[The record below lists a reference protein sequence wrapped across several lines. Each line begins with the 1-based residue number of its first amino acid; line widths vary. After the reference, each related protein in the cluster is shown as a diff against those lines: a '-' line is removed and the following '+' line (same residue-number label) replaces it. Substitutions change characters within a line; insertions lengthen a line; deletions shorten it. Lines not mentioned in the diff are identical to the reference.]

1 MHGII
6 YTCTYKQH
14 TVSRLC
20 VKKQFTSLKIGV
32 LLLELNYMY
41 NKIEKP
47 KVTEEHLPKKKPQKK
62 NLFMFNYLRTKK
74 TPHTIKIKRTGWL
87 WPFLY
92 CVNLL
97 KKKSSV

>member
-47 KVTEEHLPKKKPQKK
+47 KVTEEHPPPQKK
-62 NLFMFNYLRTKK
+62 ETTKK
-74 TPHTIKIKRTGWL
+74 T
-87 WPFLY
+87 
-92 CVNLL
+92 
-97 KKKSSV
+97 KKTVYV

>member
-47 KVTEEHLPKKKPQKK
+47 KVTEEHPPPKKKET
-62 NLFMFNYLRTKK
+62 TKK
-74 TPHTIKIKRTGWL
+74 T
-87 WPFLY
+87 
-92 CVNLL
+92 
-97 KKKSSV
+97 KKTVYV

>member
-6 YTCTYKQH
+6 YTCTYKHH

-47 KVTEEHLPKKKPQKK
+47 KVTEEHLPQKETTKKKK
-62 NLFMFNYLRTKK
+62 NCLCLIIY
-74 TPHTIKIKRTGWL
+74 
-87 WPFLY
+87 
-92 CVNLL
+92 VQ
-97 KKKSSV
+97 

>member
-41 NKIEKP
+41 NKIEKT
-47 KVTEEHLPKKKPQKK
+47 KVTEEHLQKKKPQKK
-62 NLFMFNYLRTKK
+62 KK
-74 TPHTIKIKRTGWL
+74 TV
-87 WPFLY
+87 Y
-92 CVNLL
+92 V
-97 KKKSSV
+97 